1 MSVKGENPLARGVH
15 AVQQISELLAVWGR
29 ALRQRRLD
37 LSFRA
42 GGGIRIRIV
51 ERPAEWMAEEALQK
65 LISDIR
71 IIAGRTLPS
80 GSLDYGIFKADG
92 KQLSR
97 AILTVLYDEATG
109 RPIAFNAL
117 AVLDVAMHGRPAAVT
132 HLGLVMVDP
141 DIRGQGLSWIL
152 YGLTCLI
159 LFVRN
164 QFRPLWLSNVTQVP
178 AVVGMV
184 AETFSD
190 VFPRPDPS
198 ARRSFEHL
206 LLARQIMTRHR
217 SAFGVGEEAGFD
229 EARFVISNAYTGGSD
244 HLKKTY
250 AAAAKHRH
258 AEFNEFC
265 AAELDYARGDDVLQ
279 IGRID
284 LAASRRYLLNSVPRK
299 SLPSLLAT
307 IGFLLL
313 QRIALPVVYWASPDK
328 PWGILRPWTK

>member
-1 MSVKGENPLARGVH
+1 VSEQKGNPVARGVL
-15 AVQQISELLAVWGR
+15 AIRRISELLAVWAQ

-37 LSFRA
+37 LSFRMA
-42 GGGIRIRIV
+42 GGIRVRIV
-51 ERPAEWMAEEALQK
+51 ERPAEWMPREAIET
-65 LISDIR
+65 LIDDIR
-71 IIAGRTLPS
+71 IVAGGALPS
-80 GSLDYGIFKADG
+80 GSLDYGIFQTDG
-92 KQLSR
+92 QQLSR
-97 AILTVLYDEATG
+97 AILTILYDEATG
-109 RPIAFNAL
+109 KPIAFNAL
-117 AVLDVAMHGRPAAVT
+117 AVLDVVMHGRPATVT

-141 DIRGQGLSWIL
+141 DIRGHGLSWIL

-184 AETFSD
+184 SETFSD

-206 LLARQIMTRHR
+206 LLARQIMARHR

-229 EARFVISNAYTGGSD
+229 EARFVISDAYTGGSD
-244 HLKKTY
+244 HLKKTF
-250 AAAAKHRH
+250 AIAPKHRH
-258 AEFNEFC
+258 DEFNEFC
-265 AAELDYARGDDVLQ
+265 ARELDYDRGDDVLQ

-284 LAASRRYLLNSVPRK
+284 LAASRRYLLTSVPRK
-299 SLPSLLAT
+299 SLPGLLAT

-313 QRIALPVVYWASPDK
+313 QRIALPVLYWFSPDK
-328 PWGILRPWTK
+328 PWGVLRSWTR

>member
-1 MSVKGENPLARGVH
+1 VIAPKGSRAARRIFAMERIPGV
-15 AVQQISELLAVWGR
+15 LAVWIR

-51 ERPAEWMAEEALQK
+51 ERPAEWMPRDAIQRLVD
-65 LISDIR
+65 DIKTV
-71 IIAGRTLPS
+71 AGRTLPS

-92 KQLSR
+92 RQLSR
-97 AILTVLYDEATG
+97 AILTILYDEASG

-117 AVLDVAMHGRPAAVT
+117 AILDVAMHGRPTNVT

-178 AVVGMV
+178 AIVGMV
-184 AETFSD
+184 SETFSD
-190 VFPRPDPS
+190 VFPAPDPS

-206 LLARQIMTRHR
+206 LLARQIMARHR
-217 SAFGVGEEAGFD
+217 DVFDVGEDAGFD
-229 EARFVISNAYTGGSD
+229 ETLFVISNAYTGGSD
-244 HLKKTY
+244 QLKKTF
-250 AAAAKHRH
+250 AAAPKHRH
-258 AEFNEFC
+258 EEFNAFC
-265 AAELDYARGDDVLQ
+265 ARRLDYERGDDLLQ

-284 LAASRRYLLNSVPRK
+284 LAASRRYLLNSVPRT
-299 SLPSLLAT
+299 SLPGLLAT
-307 IGFLLL
+307 LGFLIF
-313 QRIALPVVYWASPDK
+313 QRVALPALYWFSPDK
-328 PWGILRPWTK
+328 PWGVLRPWTK